1 MTYIGSVFTACARV
15 CGPVRTRPVRDVRR
29 TGSELGTRSPPVK
42 VEVVGLKPQALKA
55 KRAPKPRHAFKANP
69 SILNHRNS
77 TDR

>member
-1 MTYIGSVFTACARV
+1 MTYVGSVFTACARA
-15 CGPVRTRPVRDVRR
+15 CETRDRGRDANRV
-29 TGSELGTRSPPVK
+29 SELGTRSPPVK
-42 VEVVGLKPQALKA
+42 VEVVGLKPHALKA

>member
-1 MTYIGSVFTACARV
+1 MTYVGSVFTACARV
-15 CGPVRTRPVRDVRR
+15 CGVRHARPVATR
-29 TGSELGTRSPPVK
+29 TVSELGTRSPPVK